1 MLKQSEDQ
9 TEAEFAEL
17 QIYEDESPVDES
29 FEMPVEK
36 ANSVSSKA
44 ISILHDKI
52 QSERVAREKLE
63 AELVDLREKTAE
75 IIQRI

>member
-1 MLKQSEDQ
+1 MDQ
-9 TEAEFAEL
+9 
-17 QIYEDESPVDES
+17 S

-75 IIQRI
+75 IVKRI